1 MNTDVLL
8 YRQINSS
15 WVQSGRVTRQAFK
28 PSARDGRR
36 LSVYDGGMITAE
48 DAWKH
53 YTGGLGFASTGVL
66 AVSRGDCAEQELP
79 VKPDPVPHPAHA
91 VIDFTA
97 CSNTQV
103 EKKAKRLI
111 ESAWKRG
118 WQYKAN
124 ATP

>member
-1 MNTDVLL
+1 MNTDTLL

-79 VKPDPVPHPAHA
+79 VKPDPAHA

-103 EKKAKRLI
+103 EKKAKQLI